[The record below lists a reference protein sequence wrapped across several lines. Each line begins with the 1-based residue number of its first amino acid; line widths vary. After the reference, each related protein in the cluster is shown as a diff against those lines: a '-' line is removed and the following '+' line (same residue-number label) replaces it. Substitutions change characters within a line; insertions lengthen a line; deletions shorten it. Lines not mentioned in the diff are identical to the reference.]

1 MRFFHSACAG
11 ALLVVLLATPF
22 SAGAAEGLRLF
33 YSGGLKGQIEA
44 CPG

>member
-1 MRFFHSACAG
+1 MRFFHTACVG
-11 ALLVVLLATPF
+11 VLLAALLATPF
-22 SAGAAEGLRLF
+22 SASAAQVLRLF